1 MRVFYHSNGKSNDQQ
16 PPFPL
21 YTYACYSFPMLSPQH
36 GLLASFAGLGFLVM
50 CPAVM
55 MTAGRY
61 SPPSKAVPSLSLA
74 SAKLHGISI
83 LKPLLW
89 LHPRGLLAFLKTC
102 FFVKI

>member
-16 PPFPL
+16 PRFPSTHMLTTPFP
-21 YTYACYSFPMLSPQH
+21 CSPPQH

-83 LKPLLW
+83 LKPLL
-89 LHPRGLLAFLKTC
+89 
-102 FFVKI
+102 